1 MYRKLLSI
9 DSNRIEMLHTDFV
22 LYACISTVVLTLFLA
37 NGDFTFRTLRG
48 VKHNW
53 KKGRKK
59 IFPTDEY
66 IGEVNGTSINVI
78 IHRKNEIKRNLN
90 TLVCADIQVILDLSC
105 SVGAKTKREAKSIAG
120 NVTYELINLD
130 TTRPRVKV
138 GIMTYSENIKH
149 ILRLDKSQN
158 ETTILDAF
166 ANMSLEKSPSDLCRT
181 STHIALEET
190 RTILKHI
197 KKTDRT
203 QIILLFT
210 DGLTFLRRY
219 RNDLYATAKDLKD
232 SGVIIHIIELP
243 HRRGKYQNIEFA
255 TLAHSHKHRYKGT
268 DCSNVAN
275 DVFERILSDAAPC
288 PDIGLPYYSKCA
300 FDWTLEIKNY

>member
-1 MYRKLLSI
+1 MS
-9 DSNRIEMLHTDFV
+9 EMLHTDFV

-90 TLVCADIQVILDLSC
+90 T
-105 SVGAKTKREAKSIAG
+105 
-120 NVTYELINLD
+120 
-130 TTRPRVKV
+130 
-138 GIMTYSENIKH
+138 
-149 ILRLDKSQN
+149 LDKSQN